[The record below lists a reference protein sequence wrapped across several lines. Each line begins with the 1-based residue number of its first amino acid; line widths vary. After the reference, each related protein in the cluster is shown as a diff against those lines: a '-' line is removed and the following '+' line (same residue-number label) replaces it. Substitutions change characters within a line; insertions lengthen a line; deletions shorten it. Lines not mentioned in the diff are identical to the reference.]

1 MHGSADGA
9 NGLLREKWDANLRSF
24 VDGYDKPLIIIG
36 DLNVAHED
44 ADLTHP
50 SYFKVQTTVI

>member
-1 MHGSADGA
+1 MRAFV
-9 NGLLREKWDANLRSF
+9 NGYHRP
-24 VDGYDKPLIIIG
+24 VIISG

-50 SYFKVQTTVI
+50 SYFKV